1 MKSVMRTVL
10 VGGLAVLA
18 FGAVT
23 AAGASAFTNPIL
35 VNSKGEHVS
44 KVKFTGEYEQTE
56 ENFPVAMGEE
66 VKGLCE
72 GEKSTGEL
80 STTGTGT
87 AAATSGTATYTFT
100 KCKMPSFGGC
110 YNNEQ
115 IEKKQVEVKY
125 SLSLVWL
132 GKESEEKPGIRAWI
146 SPLSEK
152 PGNGK
157 GGKVDVSCSGLPSI
171 EAEGAFVGRL
181 SRKLGEESTL
191 DRFYAHQS
199 GAKQEYKKYTEEG
212 KEAESNL
219 WASDIGESKFFEAV
233 AQISEEQTYGEK
245 VKIAKS

>member
-1 MKSVMRTVL
+1 MRIISRRVFVVL
-10 VGGLAVLA
+10 VAVCVMS
-18 FGAVT
+18 AVA
-23 AAGASAFTNPIL
+23 AAGASAYTNPIL

-44 KVKFTGEYEQTE
+44 KVKFTGQYEETE

-80 STTGTGT
+80 STTGTGA

-110 YNNEQ
+110 WNNEQ

-132 GKESEEKPGIRAWI
+132 GKESEEKPGIRAMI
-146 SPLSEK
+146 APMSEK

-171 EAEGAFVGRL
+171 EAEWAFVGKL
-181 SRKLGEESTL
+181 TAKLGEESTS

-199 GAKQEYKKYTEEG
+199 AAKQEYKKYTEEG

-219 WASDIGESKFFEAV
+219 WASDIGEAKFFEAV
-233 AQISEEQTYGEK
+233 AQISEAQTYGEK